1 MIELIESIDGKIL
14 RVEEYDGR
22 YGEIV
27 APYFDYS
34 TLYNVGDVFVY
45 HNVGFEVIEI
55 IKEKHENKI

>member
-1 MIELIESIDGKIL
+1 MTELISGNGEIIL

-27 APYFDYS
+27 APYFDYY

-55 IKEKHENKI
+55 VK

>member
-1 MIELIESIDGKIL
+1 MTELISGNGEQIL
-14 RVEEYDGR
+14 HVEEYDGR

-55 IKEKHENKI
+55 MKEKHENKI

>member
-14 RVEEYDGR
+14 RVEEYDGK

-34 TLYNVGDVFVY
+34 TLYNVGDIFVY
-45 HNVGFEVIEI
+45 HNVGYEVIEI
-55 IKEKHENKI
+55 VK